1 MPGNGVTERSR
12 QLRHCQTE
20 RTGDCRLQ
28 HETDRGCVFDSAS
41 QKQLSEAQSKALS
54 ARFNTALEASL
65 QAWAAETPRGHSGVA
80 CCGTGGTGYHPEIQQ
95 ETRKR
100 FTINA
105 KGRNHEMP
113 GLIALLIWGQSVAA
127 ADLGTWGDLWPV
139 KEPDMLTVIMQ
150 RLTALEQSGEMGRK
164 MDAFKERVIRNSL
177 RPLPCP
183 VSDARRNTA
192 AGCLTRPSDWLRISG

>member
-1 MPGNGVTERSR
+1 MR
-12 QLRHCQTE
+12 
-20 RTGDCRLQ
+20 CR
-28 HETDRGCVFDSAS
+28 
-41 QKQLSEAQSKALS
+41 
-54 ARFNTALEASL
+54 
-65 QAWAAETPRGHSGVA
+65 
-80 CCGTGGTGYHPEIQQ
+80 
-95 ETRKR
+95 
-100 FTINA
+100 
-105 KGRNHEMP
+105 
-113 GLIALLIWGQSVAA
+113 GLIALLIWGQSVVA

-192 AGCLTRPSDWLRISG
+192 AGCLTRPSDWLRISGITKGGCLPVRVK